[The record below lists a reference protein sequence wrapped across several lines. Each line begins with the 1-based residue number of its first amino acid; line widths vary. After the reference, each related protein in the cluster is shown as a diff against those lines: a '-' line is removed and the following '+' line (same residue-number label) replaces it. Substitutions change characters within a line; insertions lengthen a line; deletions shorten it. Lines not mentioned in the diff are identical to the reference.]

1 MPGRFFKQHDGVF
14 YRTKWR
20 EASIQAEGI
29 RRDVLVVE
37 DAPARST
44 VKHFSK
50 NTDSA
55 FFIQV
60 AAAASLP
67 SQLVH
72 HTRNPDQAGSTVNVN
87 ACFRQLI
94 STVGESCVA
103 DASIASGAAHSNRH
117 AQRPLE
123 RFYQGPG

>member
-37 DAPARST
+37 DAPGRST

-55 FFIQV
+55 FFIQ
-60 AAAASLP
+60 ALRLLP
-67 SQLVH
+67 CRH
-72 HTRNPDQAGSTVNVN
+72 NWFITAFITR
-87 ACFRQLI
+87 L
-94 STVGESCVA
+94 SC
-103 DASIASGAAHSNRH
+103 
-117 AQRPLE
+117 QRW
-123 RFYQGPG
+123 

>member
-44 VKHFSK
+44 FKHFSK

-55 FFIQV
+55 FFIQA

-67 SQLVH
+67 SELVNH
-72 HTRNPDQAGSTVNVN
+72 RSYYSTFMPTLV
-87 ACFRQLI
+87 
-94 STVGESCVA
+94 TVRLGP
-103 DASIASGAAHSNRH
+103 SNGG
-117 AQRPLE
+117 QTTV
-123 RFYQGPG
+123 